1 MTTTDTI
8 TIRFKNALSD
18 HLHASR
24 VYEKTTFFHKIDKL
38 VAVLLFLFGCWSV
51 YAVGV
56 RWWTVL
62 WFVLAPFEWFNLLS
76 LRPVQVWVL
85 FKRNPKFLEWY
96 ELTFSE
102 EGMLWK
108 TDTIDARLRWTH
120 YNKVVES
127 NRAFLLIYGK
137 WAYSMI
143 PKSAFSN
150 EGQVNAFRDLLRRK
164 VGSYVQVRRPL

>member
-1 MTTTDTI
+1 MTMTDTI
-8 TIRFKNALSD
+8 TIRFKHALSD

-24 VYEKTTFFHKIDKL
+24 VYEKTTFFHKADKL
-38 VAVLLFLFGCWSV
+38 VAVLLFLFGCWLV

-56 RWWTVL
+56 HWWTVL
-62 WFVLAPFEWFNLLS
+62 WFILAPLEWFNLLS
-76 LRPVQVWVL
+76 SRPVQVWVF
-85 FKRNPKFLEWY
+85 FKRNPKFLERY

-102 EGMLWK
+102 EGILWK
-108 TDTIDARLRWTH
+108 TNTIDSRLSWTL

-143 PKSAFSN
+143 PKNAFSN
-150 EGQVNAFRDLLRRK
+150 EGQVNVFRDLLRRK
-164 VGSYVQVRRPL
+164 AGSYVQ